1 MNTISRKY
9 YVDVIPLMTLNL
21 LEDIFQFCHLEVS
34 NNARK
39 ASTKMLVA
47 VTIFSM
53 LLSSLSDSKQRSK
66 KSFVCSKYLLP
77 HDEEMVSVISLVRQ
91 PPLNLNIICGA
102 SSHY

>member
-39 ASTKMLVA
+39 ASTEMLVA

-66 KSFVCSKYLLP
+66 QSLVCSKYILT
-77 HDEEMVSVISLVRQ
+77 HDEERISVSSVEHL
-91 PPLNLNIICGA
+91 PTT
-102 SSHY
+102 SSYYIFPCPAE